1 MSKNKRKLQLLAT
14 LTIPFLLAFSL
25 SCTGFFV
32 NPTLTGVQVGPTA
45 SIQQSK
51 TIQESATGTYDDGTT
66 KTLSSGS
73 GVVWSIAD
81 SEGGSSVATI
91 SDTGLVTGTS
101 PGQATVTGAVGTL
114 SGTSTITVTLSNL
127 TSIQITPK
135 TATITS
141 GQTQQYAAMA
151 NGGTTVI
158 TNSVLWTLNAGS
170 VTGVSIDQVA
180 GVVSTTSGDGG
191 TVTIQA
197 SDQTTGLL
205 SNVAT
210 LTITQ

>member
-14 LTIPFLLAFSL
+14 LTIIFLLAFSL
-25 SCTGFFV
+25 SCKGFFV

-81 SEGGSSVATI
+81 SEGSSVATI
-91 SDTGLVTGTS
+91 SDSGLVTGTS

-114 SGTSTITVTLSNL
+114 SGTATITVTLSNL
-127 TSIQITPK
+127 TSIQITPT
-135 TATITS
+135 TATIAS

-170 VTGVSIDQVA
+170 VTGVTIDPVA

-210 LTITQ
+210 LNITQ

>member
-14 LTIPFLLAFSL
+14 LTILFLLAFSL
-25 SCTGFFV
+25 SCKGFFV

-81 SEGGSSVATI
+81 SEGSSVATI

-180 GVVSTTSGDGG
+180 
-191 TVTIQA
+191 VTIQA

-210 LTITQ
+210 LTINQ

>member
-14 LTIPFLLAFSL
+14 LTILFLLAFSL
-25 SCTGFFV
+25 SCKGFFV

-81 SEGGSSVATI
+81 SEGSSVATI

-114 SGTSTITVTLSNL
+114 SGTSTITVTLANL
-127 TSIQITPK
+127 TSIQITPV
-135 TATITS
+135 TQTITS

-197 SDQTTGLL
+197 EDQTTGLL

-210 LTITQ
+210 LNITQ

>member
-51 TIQESATGTYDDGTT
+51 TVQESATGTYDDGTT
-66 KTLSSGS
+66 KTLSSSS

-81 SEGGSSVATI
+81 SQGSGVATI
-91 SDTGLVTGTS
+91 SPTGLVTGTS
-101 PGQATVTGAVGTL
+101 PGQATVTGAVGSL

-127 TSIQITPK
+127 TSIQILPT
-135 TATITS
+135 TMTITS
-141 GQTQQYAAMA
+141 GQPQQYSATA

-158 TNSVLWTLNAGS
+158 TDSVTWTLNAGS
-170 VTGVSIDQVA
+170 VTGVSIDQTTGLVT
-180 GVVSTTSGDGG
+180 TTSGDDG
-191 TVTIQA
+191 TVTVQA
-197 SDQTTGLL
+197 SDPTTGIL

-210 LTITQ
+210 LTIAN

>member
-32 NPTLTGVQVGPTA
+32 NPTLTGIQVGPTA

-81 SEGGSSVATI
+81 SQGSNVATI
-91 SDTGLVTGTS
+91 SDTGLVTGSS
-101 PGQATVTGAVGTL
+101 PGQATVTGAVGSL

-127 TSIQITPK
+127 TSIQILPK
-135 TATITS
+135 TVTITA
-141 GQTQQYAAMA
+141 GQTQQFTATA
-151 NGGTTVI
+151 NGGTTDI
-158 TNSVLWTLNAGS
+158 TDSVTWLLNAGS
-170 VTGVSIDQVA
+170 LTGVSIDQTSGLVT
-180 GVVSTTSGDGG
+180 TTSGESG

-197 SDQTTGLL
+197 TDQSTGLL

>member
-14 LTIPFLLAFSL
+14 LTILFLLAFSL
-25 SCTGFFV
+25 SCKGFFV

-81 SEGGSSVATI
+81 SEGSSVATI

-114 SGTSTITVTLSNL
+114 SGTSTITVTLANL
-127 TSIQITPK
+127 TSIQITPV
-135 TATITS
+135 TATIIS

-197 SDQTTGLL
+197 TDQTTGIL

-210 LTITQ
+210 LNITQ

>member
-1 MSKNKRKLQLLAT
+1 MSKNTRKLQLLAT

-66 KTLSSGS
+66 KTLSSSS

-81 SEGGSSVATI
+81 SENSGVATI
-91 SDTGLVTGTS
+91 SPTGLVTGTS
-101 PGQATVTGAVGTL
+101 PGQATVTGAVGSL

-127 TSIQITPK
+127 TSIQILPT
-135 TATITS
+135 TMTITS
-141 GQTQQYAAMA
+141 GQPQQYSATA
-151 NGGTTVI
+151 NGGTTDI
-158 TNSVLWTLNAGS
+158 TDSVTWLLTAGS
-170 VTGVSIDQVA
+170 VTGVSIDQTTGLV
-180 GVVSTTSGDGG
+180 TTSSGGDG

-197 SDQTTGLL
+197 EDPSTGLL

-210 LTITQ
+210 LNIIN

>member
-14 LTIPFLLAFSL
+14 LTILFLLAFSL

-45 SIQQSK
+45 SIQQTK

-81 SEGGSSVATI
+81 SQGSSVATI

-141 GQTQQYAAMA
+141 GQMQQYAATA

-158 TNSVLWTLNAGS
+158 TDSVLWTMTAGS
-170 VTGVSIDQVA
+170 VTGVSIDQTT
-180 GVVSTTSGDGG
+180 GLVSTSSGDDG

-210 LTITQ
+210 LTIIN